1 MEQTSALVYIVYD
14 AADGAYYKC
23 SNREEAETML
33 RGFLGDL
40 IDTDVMKTLPN
51 LKQNLTG
58 SYIAKIETELIIDED
73 TGKLIEFDI

>member
-14 AADGAYYKC
+14 ASDGEYYLY

-33 RGFLGDL
+33 RGFLDDL
-40 IDTDVMKTLPN
+40 IDADVMKTLPN
-51 LKQNLTG
+51 LKQNLIG

>member
-1 MEQTSALVYIVYD
+1 MYIVYD
-14 AADGAYYKC
+14 AADGATYKC

-33 RGFLGDL
+33 KGFLDDL
-40 IDTDVMKTLPN
+40 IDADVMKTLPN
-51 LKQNLTG
+51 LKQSLTG